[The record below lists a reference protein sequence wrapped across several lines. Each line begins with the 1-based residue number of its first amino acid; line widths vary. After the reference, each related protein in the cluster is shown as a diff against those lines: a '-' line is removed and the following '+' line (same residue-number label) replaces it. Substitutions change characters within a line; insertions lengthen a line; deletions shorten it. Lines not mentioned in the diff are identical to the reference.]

1 MGVCWRRRLSD
12 GAAWAEAA
20 PVRGICQGLGWGGG
34 GAGGSARARGLA
46 LGRGLEEGTPRPGVR
61 PGARAGGVR
70 SFRLSSD
77 AGLQAAEG
85 VGSRTVVGAGR

>member
-1 MGVCWRRRLSD
+1 M
-12 GAAWAEAA
+12 
-20 PVRGICQGLGWGGG
+20 GGG
-34 GAGGSARARGLA
+34 GRQCWGSARARGLA
-46 LGRGLEEGTPRPGVR
+46 LGRGLDEGTPRPGVR

-85 VGSRTVVGAGR
+85 VGSGTVVGAGR